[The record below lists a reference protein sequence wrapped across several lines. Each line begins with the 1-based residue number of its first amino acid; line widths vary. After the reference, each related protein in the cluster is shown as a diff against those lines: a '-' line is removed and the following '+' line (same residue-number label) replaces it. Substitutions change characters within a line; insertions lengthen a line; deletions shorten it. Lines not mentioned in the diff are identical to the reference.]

1 MTATPDSATSSTPQ
15 HQVSAKTVPHLGRL
29 DIVGYGIALAGIVR
43 RELLRFFNQKERF
56 FSALVRPLVWL
67 FIFAAG
73 FRNTLGLSITPP
85 YETYVL
91 YEVYVVPGLAVM
103 IQLFNGMQSSL
114 SMVYDREVGSMKVL
128 LTSPYP
134 RWTLLLAKLV
144 AGVSVSIVQAYA
156 FLGIAYFWETDIPPL
171 GYLTALPAFIA
182 SGMMLGAIGLF
193 LSSLVRQLENF
204 ASVMN
209 FVIFPMFFASSA
221 LYPLWRIRESSES
234 LYWICQANP
243 FTHAVELVRFAL
255 YAKFEP
261 TSCAVVV
268 GTGLA
273 FFICAVIAY
282 DPGRG
287 IMARRG
293 GPGGDPA

>member
-1 MTATPDSATSSTPQ
+1 MTTQTNVAAPALPAPAGKS
-15 HQVSAKTVPHLGRL
+15 VPHLGRL
-29 DIVGYGIALAGIVR
+29 DLVGYLICLTGIAR

-73 FRNTLGLSITPP
+73 FRNVLGVSIVPP

-134 RWTLLLAKLV
+134 RWTLLFAKLV
-144 AGVSVSIVQAYA
+144 AGVVVSVVQAYT
-156 FLGIAYFWETDIPPL
+156 FLAIAYFWELDIPPI
-171 GYLTALPAFIA
+171 GYLAALPAFLA
-182 SGMMLGAIGLF
+182 AGLMLGAIGLF

-221 LYPLWRIRESSES
+221 LYPLWRIRESSET
-234 LYWICQANP
+234 LYVICMANP

-255 YAKFEP
+255 YGRFEP
-261 TSCAVVV
+261 IACAVVV
-268 GTGLA
+268 GTTLV
-273 FFICAVIAY
+273 FFTLAVIAY

-293 GPGGDPA
+293 GPAAEPT